1 MSSQLGLDKL
11 QLLLPA
17 SEVSFRPDFPIE
29 VGTSYNAGTGEHER
43 ERDLFWNGEK
53 FVKGSKAWLNN
64 PNFHVDIVPHRENS
78 SSLFLL
84 HFSGGAYSDSNLQPM
99 DNEGAVRALCGIQDD
114 LLALGCSADLMK
126 AQITRL
132 DLARNVELD
141 FPVSSYDPVFG
152 LVQCRKRVNMV
163 QHGPTG
169 FYLGNKQWEFG
180 GYDKG
185 AEMLD
190 KGFELA
196 ECPEN
201 TLRAEMRYK
210 KSATVRA
217 ATGCET
223 PKDLRKNWENF
234 KPAFK
239 ASLERDVFK
248 AKVEAN
254 LDRNIALDTL
264 FEMVRRSKAKRE
276 SAAFYK
282 HLGMMQLVMLA
293 GPEEATRR
301 VVEEFG
307 YDASTETGRKQ
318 VARIRAGHAAASL
331 SLKAHAG
338 TATGALVKDLYRE
351 LKERVLNF

>member
-1 MSSQLGLDKL
+1 MSSQLGLDKV

-17 SEVSFRPDFPIE
+17 SEVSFRPDFPAE

-43 ERDLFWNGEK
+43 ERDLFWNGDK
-53 FVKGSKAWLNN
+53 FVRGSKAWLNN
-64 PNFHVDIVPHRENS
+64 SNFHLEIVPHRDNDS
-78 SSLFLL
+78 SVFML
-84 HFSGGAYSDSNLQPM
+84 HFSGGAYSDDNSEPM
-99 DNEGAVRALCGIQDD
+99 DYERTFRALCGIQSE
-114 LLALGCSADLMK
+114 LLQLGCSADLIAAK
-126 AQITRL
+126 ITRL

-141 FPVSSYDPVFG
+141 FPVSSYDLAFG
-152 LVQCRKRVNMV
+152 LVKCRKRVNMV

-185 AEMLD
+185 AEMLE
-190 KGFELA
+190 KGIELA
-196 ECPEN
+196 ACPEN

-223 PKDLRKNWENF
+223 PKDLSRNWENF
-234 KPAFK
+234 APAFK

-248 AKVEAN
+248 AKIEAN
-254 LDRNIALDTL
+254 LDRNVAIDTL
-264 FEMVRRSKAKRE
+264 FEIVRRSGLKRE
-276 SAAFYK
+276 SAAFYR
-282 HLGMMQLVMLA
+282 HLGQMQLVMLVGA
-293 GPEEATRR
+293 EEATRR
-301 VVEEFG
+301 VVEEFNI
-307 YDASTETGRKQ
+307 DTSSATGARQ
-318 VARIRAGHAAASL
+318 AARIRQGHIDADT

>member
-17 SEVSFRPDFPIE
+17 SEVTFSPDFPAE

-53 FVKGSKAWLNN
+53 FVKGSKAWLNT
-64 PNFHVDIVPHRENS
+64 PNFHLDIVPHREAA
-78 SSLFLL
+78 SSLVLV
-84 HFSGGAYSDSNLQPM
+84 HFSGGAYTDDNLEPM
-99 DNEGAVRALCGIQDD
+99 NQERCFRALCEVERELSD
-114 LLALGCSADLMK
+114 LGCSADLMK
-126 AQITRL
+126 AQITRM
-132 DLARNVELD
+132 DLARN
-141 FPVSSYDPVFG
+141 PVMDLPVASYDPAFS
-152 LVQCRKRVNMV
+152 LIQCRKRVNLI

-169 FYLGNKQWEFG
+169 FYAGNKQWETGF
-180 GYDKG
+180 YDKG
-185 AEMLD
+185 AEMLE

-196 ECPEN
+196 ECPIN

-223 PKDLRKNWENF
+223 PQDLRKNWENF
-234 KPAFK
+234 APAYK

-248 AKVEAN
+248 KEVEAN
-254 LDRNIALDTL
+254 LDRNIAIDTL
-264 FEMVRRSKAKRE
+264 FEIVRRSGVKRE

-282 HLGMMQLVMLA
+282 HLGRMQLVMLVGA
-293 GPEEATRR
+293 EEATRR
-301 VVEEFG
+301 VAEEFG
-307 YDASTETGRKQ
+307 YDAST
-318 VARIRAGHAAASL
+318 VAGSRQIERIRAGHKAASI

>member
-53 FVKGSKAWLNN
+53 FVKGSKAWLNT
-64 PNFHVDIVPHRENS
+64 PNFHLDIVPHREGS
-78 SSLFLL
+78 SSLVLV
-84 HFSGGAYSDSNLQPM
+84 HFSGGAYTDHNLEPM
-99 DNEGAVRALCGIQDD
+99 NEERCSHALRGIQSE
-114 LLALGCSADLMK
+114 LFELGCSADLMK

-132 DLARNVELD
+132 DLARN
-141 FPVSSYDPVFG
+141 PVMDLPIASYDPAFS
-152 LVQCRKRVNMV
+152 LIQCRKRVNLV

-169 FYLGNKQWEFG
+169 FYAGNKQWETGF
-180 GYDKG
+180 YDKG
-185 AEMLD
+185 AEMLE

-223 PKDLRKNWENF
+223 PKDLHKNWENF
-234 KPAFK
+234 APAYK
-239 ASLERDVFK
+239 ASLQRDVFK

-254 LDRNIALDTL
+254 LDRNIAIDTL
-264 FEMVRRSKAKRE
+264 FEIVRRSGVKRE
-276 SAAFYK
+276 SAAFYRE
-282 HLGMMQLVMLA
+282 LGRMQLVMLVGA
-293 GPEEATRR
+293 EEATRR
-301 VVEEFG
+301 VVEEFSI
-307 YDASTETGRKQ
+307 DATTDTGRKQ
-318 VARIRAGHAAASL
+318 AARIRQGHIDASL

>member
-17 SEVSFRPDFPIE
+17 SEVSFRPDFPSE
-29 VGTSYNAGTGEHER
+29 VKTSYNGGTGEHER
-43 ERDLFWNGEK
+43 ERDLYWNGEK
-53 FVKGSKAWLNN
+53 FVKGTRACFNTK
-64 PNFHVDIVPHRENS
+64 NFHVDIVPHRENA
-78 SSLFLL
+78 SSLFLV
-84 HFSGGAYSDSNLQPM
+84 HFSGGAYRDNNLEPM

-126 AQITRL
+126 AQITRM
-132 DLARNVELD
+132 DLARNSVMDL
-141 FPVSSYDPVFG
+141 PVPSYSPAFG
-152 LVQCRKRVNMV
+152 LIQCRQRVNMV

-169 FYLGNKQWEFG
+169 FYAGNKQWETGF
-180 GYDKG
+180 YDKG

-201 TLRAEMRYK
+201 TLRAEMRYL

-223 PKDLRKNWENF
+223 PKDLRKNWQNLA
-234 KPAFK
+234 PAYK

-254 LDRNIALDTL
+254 LDRNIAIDTL
-264 FEMVRRSKAKRE
+264 FEMVRRSGAKRQ
-276 SAAFYK
+276 SAAFHK
-282 HLGMMQLVMLA
+282 QLGMMQLVMLVGA
-293 GPEEATRR
+293 EEATRR
-301 VVEEFG
+301 VAEEFG
-307 YDASTETGRKQ
+307 YDASTESDAKQIARLRKDYN
-318 VARIRAGHAAASL
+318 GASL

>member
-11 QLLLPA
+11 RLLLPA

-53 FVKGSKAWLNN
+53 FVKGTKAYLNN
-64 PNFHVDIVPHRENS
+64 PNFHVDIVPHRENAS
-78 SSLFLL
+78 SVFML
-84 HFSGGAYSDSNLQPM
+84 HFSGGAYTDNNLEPM
-99 DNEGAVRALCGIQDD
+99 DQERCFRALRGIQTE
-114 LLALGCSADLMK
+114 LFELGCSADLMK
-126 AQITRL
+126 AQITGI
-132 DLARNVELD
+132 DLARNSVMDL
-141 FPVSSYDPVFG
+141 PIPSYSPAFA
-152 LVQCRKRVNMV
+152 LVQCRQRVNMV

-169 FYLGNKQWEFG
+169 FYAGNKQWETGF
-180 GYDKG
+180 YCKG
-185 AEMLD
+185 TEMLE

-196 ECPEN
+196 ECPVN

-234 KPAFK
+234 APAYK

-264 FEMVRRSKAKRE
+264 FEMVRRSGAKRE

-282 HLGMMQLVMLA
+282 QLGMMQLVMLA

-301 VVEEFG
+301 VADEFG

>member
-1 MSSQLGLDKL
+1 MDEERCFHALR
-11 QLLLPA
+11 
-17 SEVSFRPDFPIE
+17 EV
-29 VGTSYNAGTGEHER
+29 ER
-43 ERDLFWNGEK
+43 ELFE
-53 FVKGSKAWLNN
+53 
-64 PNFHVDIVPHRENS
+64 
-78 SSLFLL
+78 
-84 HFSGGAYSDSNLQPM
+84 
-99 DNEGAVRALCGIQDD
+99 
-114 LLALGCSADLMK
+114 LGCAADLMK
-126 AQITRL
+126 AQITRM
-132 DLARNVELD
+132 DLARN
-141 FPVSSYDPVFG
+141 PVMDLPVASYDPAFG
-152 LVQCRKRVNMV
+152 LIQCRKRVNLV

-169 FYLGNKQWEFG
+169 FYAGNKQWETGF
-180 GYDKG
+180 YDKG
-185 AEMLD
+185 AEMLE
-190 KGFELA
+190 KGIELA
-196 ECPEN
+196 ACPVN

-223 PKDLRKNWENF
+223 PSDLHRNWENF
-234 KPAFK
+234 KPAYK

-264 FEMVRRSKAKRE
+264 FEMVRRSGAKRE

-331 SLKAHAG
+331 SLKAHCG

-351 LKERVLNF
+351 LKERVLSF

>member
-17 SEVSFRPDFPIE
+17 SEVSFRPDFPAE
-29 VGTSYNAGTGEHER
+29 VDTGYNSGTGESR
-43 ERDLFWNGEK
+43 GERDLFWDGEK
-53 FVKGSKAWLNN
+53 FVKGKKAHLNT
-64 PNFHVDIVPHRENS
+64 PNFHLDIVPHREAA
-78 SSLFLL
+78 SSLVLV
-84 HFSGGAYSDSNLQPM
+84 HFSGGAYADDNLEPM
-99 DNEGAVRALCGIQDD
+99 CQERCLRALRQVQRELSD
-114 LLALGCSADLMK
+114 LGCAVDLMQ
-126 AQITRL
+126 AQITRM
-132 DLARNVELD
+132 DLARNPVMD
-141 FPVSSYDPVFG
+141 FPVSSYDPAFG
-152 LVQCRKRVNMV
+152 LIHCRKRVNMV

-169 FYLGNKQWEFG
+169 FYAGNKQWETGF
-180 GYDKG
+180 YDKG
-185 AEMLD
+185 AEMLE

-223 PKDLRKNWENF
+223 PRDLRKNWENF
-234 KPAFK
+234 APAYK
-239 ASLERDVFK
+239 ASLQRDVFK
-248 AKVEAN
+248 AEVEAN

-307 YDASTETGRKQ
+307 YDASTESGARQ
-318 VARIRAGHAAASL
+318 IARIRAGHRAASI

-338 TATGALVKDLYRE
+338 TAMGALVKDLYRE